1 MTEIIVYYK
10 NADASQTGSVPVF
23 LGETYQTAE
32 DFVREFLTN
41 HPNLTIVKI
50 KEVA

>member
-1 MTEIIVYYK
+1 MTEIRVHYET
-10 NADASQTGSVPVF
+10 AEGVSGSVPVL

-32 DFVREFLTN
+32 DFVEEFLAN
-41 HPNLTIVKI
+41 HPNYTIVKI